1 MASLYGMTGIAAP
14 SAAGQGLGLG
24 DLLGQ
29 QQQDETE
36 EQRKKR
42 LAGQQDEPGTSAAVK
57 SLFNTFDAGL
67 GGGLGSSL
75 GGRGRVGI

>member
-1 MASLYGMTGIAAP
+1 MAMDFGMTGVASP
-14 SAAGQGLGLG
+14 TSAAGAGLG

-42 LAGQQDEPGTSAAVK
+42 LSGQQDQPGTSAAVRD
-57 SLFNTFDAGL
+57 LF
-67 GGGLGSSL
+67 GGLNTSLGSI
-75 GGRGRVGI
+75 GGRGRV

>member
-14 SAAGQGLGLG
+14 TSAAGAGLG
-24 DLLGQ
+24 DMLGMQ
-29 QQQDETE
+29 QKDETE

-42 LAGQQDEPGTSAAVK
+42 LAGQQDEPGTSAAVRD
-57 SLFNTFDAGL
+57 LF
-67 GGGLGSSL
+67 GGLNTSLGSI

>member
-1 MASLYGMTGIAAP
+1 MADPYFGLTGIP
-14 SAAGQGLGLG
+14 NPTSAAGQGLG

-29 QQQDETE
+29 QRDQETD

-42 LAGQQDEPGTSAAVK
+42 LAGQQDPGTSAAVRD
-57 SLFNTFDAGL
+57 LFGGLNPGL
-67 GGGLGSSL
+67 GSL